1 MALRGRPA
9 GSKNKIKE
17 NTLDAMLRE
26 DKGEKKRTER
36 TEEKEGTMQELMQ
49 ILKGEWLSMFR
60 EEIGSLKK
68 EMKEERKEWEQMI
81 RRMEKR
87 KRGFTGESRE
97 TGMGK
102 RKKGQRREE
111 KEHNNQRV

>member
-1 MALRGRPA
+1 MALRGRQT

-36 TEEKEGTMQELMQ
+36 AEEKEGTMQELMQ
-49 ILKGEWLSMFR
+49 ILKEEWLSMFR

-68 EMKEERKEWEQMI
+68 EMKEERKEWE
-81 RRMEKR
+81 
-87 KRGFTGESRE
+87 
-97 TGMGK
+97 
-102 RKKGQRREE
+102 
-111 KEHNNQRV
+111 